1 MIQGAIFDLDGTLVD
16 SMRIWDNIL
25 TDYLDA
31 RGLTWEPEILQD
43 IAAMGLMESAA
54 YVQKK
59 YALPYAPEEIVAQW
73 EAMVFRLYAE
83 EVEPKPGAVACVKAL
98 REAGIPC
105 CIATSNFRK
114 STLAALRHI
123 GLEDAFSRIFTADE
137 VGGNKSQPDIYLAAA
152 RHMNVQP
159 PQCLVAEDMPE
170 AVHTAKNAGFMVCA
184 VYDEISSHGVEQD
197 LQHTADFFVKDLTE
211 VLRQPSVMGKE

>member
-16 SMRIWDNIL
+16 SMRIWDNVL

-31 RGLTWEPEILQD
+31 RGLKWEPQILQD
-43 IAAMGLMESAA
+43 IAAMGLLQSAA

-59 YALPYAPEEIVAQW
+59 YDLPFTPAEIVAQW
-73 EAMVFRLYAE
+73 EAMVLRLYAE

-98 REAGIPC
+98 REAGVPC

-123 GLEDAFSRIFTADE
+123 GLENDFMRIFTADE

-152 RHMNVQP
+152 NEMNVQP
-159 PQCLVAEDMPE
+159 AQCLVAEDMPE
-170 AVHTAKNAGFMVCA
+170 AVHTAKNAGFLVCA
-184 VYDEISSHGVEQD
+184 VYDEISSHGAEQE
-197 LQHTADFFVKDLTE
+197 LQETADFYVKDLTE
-211 VLRQPSVMGKE
+211 VLHRPSVMGKE

>member
-31 RGLTWEPEILQD
+31 RGLSWEPQILQD
-43 IAAMGLMESAA
+43 IATMGLMESAA

-59 YALPYAPEEIVAQW
+59 YTLPYAPKEIVTQW

-83 EVEPKPGAVACVKAL
+83 EVKAKPGAVACVKAL
-98 REAGIPC
+98 REAGVPC

-114 STLAALRHI
+114 STQAALRHI
-123 GLEDAFSRIFTADE
+123 GLEEEFARILTADE

-152 RHMNVQP
+152 QYLDAAP
-159 PQCLVAEDMPE
+159 QQCLVVEDMLE
-170 AVHTAKNAGFMVCA
+170 AVRTAKNAGFWVCA
-184 VYDEISSHGVEQD
+184 VYDETSSRGVEQQ
-197 LQHTADFFVKDLTE
+197 LREAADFYVKNLTE
-211 VLRQPSVMGKE
+211 VLQKLSVME